1 MLLRSLYWADISPR
15 IALLFLRTRIALVWD
30 DVEEDD
36 IQVPVVTAVTEPQRT
51 NYNTSHVAGISHYLS
66 STQPSNSQ

>member
-1 MLLRSLYWADISPR
+1 MLLRSLYWADINPR

-51 NYNTSHVAGISHYLS
+51 TTRRRHKSLPVQHSAV
-66 STQPSNSQ
+66 Q